1 MAKKGDKRIGMY
13 GRKWIFTGFS
23 FALLLSFYGCL
34 DRKEYAQSDIDALIE
49 KEVEHRVEVF
59 IRTKEERC
67 MEDILKEANRLADSI
82 MVTQAFFDRDTFS
95 RPEKPLRPDKPHI
108 RILQDTTP
116 VKPLFRNN
124 PNKILRGEAADTLG
138 K

>member
-1 MAKKGDKRIGMY
+1 MVKKGGKRVGMC
-13 GRKWIFTGFS
+13 GHKWIFTGLS
-23 FALLLSFYGCL
+23 CGVLLSFYGCL

-49 KEVEHRVEVF
+49 KEVKQRVEVF

-82 MVTQAFFDRDTFS
+82 MVLQAFFDRDTFS
-95 RPEKPLRPDKPHI
+95 RPEKPLRPEKPHI

-116 VKPLFRNN
+116 VKPLFRNS
-124 PNKILRGEAADTLG
+124 PSQEPKE
-138 K
+138 

>member
-1 MAKKGDKRIGMY
+1 MAKKGGKKFQTYAG
-13 GRKWIFTGFS
+13 KWFFS
-23 FALLLSFYGCL
+23 GVSCVLLISFCGCL

-49 KEVEHRVEVF
+49 KEVQQRVEVF

-82 MVTQAFFDRDTFS
+82 MVVQAFFDRDTFS

-116 VKPLFRNN
+116 VKPLFQ
-124 PNKILRGEAADTLG
+124 NKLSQE
-138 K
+138 

>member
-1 MAKKGDKRIGMY
+1 MATKGGHRITIRGS
-13 GRKWIFTGFS
+13 RWIFSGLFFVLT
-23 FALLLSFYGCL
+23 LSLCGCL

-49 KEVEHRVEVF
+49 KEVQQRVEVF
-59 IRTKEERC
+59 MRTKEERC

-82 MVTQAFFDRDTFS
+82 MVIQAFFDRDTFS

-116 VKPLFRNN
+116 VRPLFQSK
-124 PNKILRGEAADTLG
+124 PSLESKQ
-138 K
+138 

>member
-1 MAKKGDKRIGMY
+1 MATKGGHRIRIRGS
-13 GRKWIFTGFS
+13 RWVFS
-23 FALLLSFYGCL
+23 GLSFVLSLSLCGCL

-49 KEVEHRVEVF
+49 KEVQQRVEVF
-59 IRTKEERC
+59 MRTKEERC

-82 MVTQAFFDRDTFS
+82 MVIQAFFDRDTFS

-116 VKPLFRNN
+116 VRPLFQ
-124 PNKILRGEAADTLG
+124 NKPFLES
-138 K
+138 KQ